1 MILTLT
7 RTDDEGEYDLELE
20 VEYTQE
26 RYYPATGPTY
36 SCAGEPACGGEII
49 LTCAWDMDGK
59 AVALT
64 DDEIARLEQMIADKL
79 EMM

>member
-20 VEYTQE
+20 VSYETG
-26 RYYPATGPTY
+26 ATVPPY
-36 SCAGEPACGGEII
+36 LWGEALDEASDV
-49 LTCAWDMDGK
+49 LLQCAWDIHGK